1 MNGPSGDWPDEL
13 DERYGIGVITVSGLT
28 VMVDFLI
35 RPEAVEIWFQARR
48 RAILN
53 RHKLRCWLA
62 EPYLP
67 LVVGGVALTLE
78 PEPVSSGWSALSR
91 PDLLVWTLP
100 PESLAGLRYRI

>member
-13 DERYGIGVITVSGLT
+13 DERYRTGVITVSGLT
-28 VMVDFLI
+28 VTVDFLI

-53 RHKLRCWLA
+53 RHELRCWLA

-78 PEPVSSGWSALSR
+78 PDSSGWTALSR
-91 PDLLVWTLP
+91 SDLLVWTVP
-100 PESLAGLRYRI
+100 PDSLAGLQYRI